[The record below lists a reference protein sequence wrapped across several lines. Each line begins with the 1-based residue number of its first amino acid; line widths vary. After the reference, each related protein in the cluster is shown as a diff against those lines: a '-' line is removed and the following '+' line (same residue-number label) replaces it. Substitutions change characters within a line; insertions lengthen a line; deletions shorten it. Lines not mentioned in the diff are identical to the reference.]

1 MHDAPPQDTFA
12 GLPDRA
18 ILSVQVASR
27 AAPRRARR
35 AYRYPILPIALPHD
49 FWPPVDDRQ
58 HLIGLL
64 RREHRDHAGDA
75 HLDEALHTIKILA
88 EAKPADFAGS

>member
-1 MHDAPPQDTFA
+1 MLQV
-12 GLPDRA
+12 GL
-18 ILSVQVASR
+18 
-27 AAPRRARR
+27 RRAEI
-35 AYRYPILPIALPHD
+35 AALTAILPIDLPHD
-49 FWPPVDDRQ
+49 LRPPVHDRQ

-88 EAKPADFAGS
+88 EAEQADFDGS